1 MDPTQEA
8 LLNEECIL
16 VDADDRRIGST
27 SKRQCHLW
35 KNIVDEANG
44 GMLHRAFSVF
54 LFNTKNELLLQRRSD
69 AKVTFPGFWTNTC
82 CSHPLHVTPELDEDQ
97 AIGVRRAA
105 QRKLN
110 HELGIKPED
119 VPLDSIQYLTRIHY
133 KAASNDEWG
142 EHEIDY
148 ILFVKRDVQFIAQ
161 PNEVSD
167 TKFVSRDELKTMLAT
182 AKQNGLKITP
192 WFSLI
197 SNSSFLYKWWND
209 IDHLERHEKRDSI
222 HRL

>member
-1 MDPTQEA
+1 M
-8 LLNEECIL
+8 
-16 VDADDRRIGST
+16 
-27 SKRQCHLW
+27 
-35 KNIVDEANG
+35 
-44 GMLHRAFSVF
+44 
-54 LFNTKNELLLQRRSD
+54 
-69 AKVTFPGFWTNTC
+69 
-82 CSHPLHVTPELDEDQ
+82 
-97 AIGVRRAA
+97 
-105 QRKLN
+105 
-110 HELGIKPED
+110 
-119 VPLDSIQYLTRIHY
+119 DSIQYLTRIHY

-148 ILFVKRDVQFIAQ
+148 ILFVKRDVQFVAQ